1 MNGQDMNQRLQ
12 EAYADWKRSLQ
23 FAEDDAAQY
32 AAQLSPPLLLSVPP
46 GYTEADRRILFF
58 GQETFGWEWTRK
70 LREDYP
76 QYQVDYPYTD
86 VSTLQDFLA
95 NDDSVEALCWAYRE
109 FKFAEYQP
117 TNRWSPFW
125 KAFKEVQRWRG
136 VGLIWNN
143 LSRCDFQG
151 GSVLSAPKA
160 LQTYLAECQR
170 GLVAKELEILRP
182 HVCLFF
188 TGPGYDNLLSGV
200 FPECSFTLVVKDIP
214 VRQLARIGH
223 PRLPANSFRT
233 YHPSYLS
240 RGRHWDFIKHL
251 SKLSESR

>member
-23 FAEDDAAQY
+23 FAEDDAAK
-32 AAQLSPPLLLSVPP
+32 LSPPLLLSVPP

-58 GQETFGWEWTRK
+58 GRETFGWEWTRK

-76 QYQVDYPYTD
+76 EYQVDYPYTD

-95 NDDSVEALCWAYRE
+95 NDDSVEALCWGYRE

-117 TNRWSPFW
+117 TNRNSPFW
-125 KAFKEVQRWRG
+125 QAFREVQGWRG

-200 FPECSFTLVVKDIP
+200 FPECSFTPVDKDIP
-214 VRQLARIGH
+214 VSQLARIGH

-233 YHPSYLS
+233 YHPHYLR
-240 RGRHWDFIKHL
+240 RGGHWDFIKRL